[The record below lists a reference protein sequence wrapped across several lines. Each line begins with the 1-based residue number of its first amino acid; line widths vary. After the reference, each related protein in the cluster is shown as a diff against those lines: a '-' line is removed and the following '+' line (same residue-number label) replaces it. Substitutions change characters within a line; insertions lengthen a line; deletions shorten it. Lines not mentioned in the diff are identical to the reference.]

1 MYRSLASNGSIFLS
15 IPAAFTKYTGADHWH
30 TLVKARAIE
39 NGCFVFAAAQCG
51 EHYDG
56 RKTYGHSLIVSPW
69 GKIMAEANDSIG
81 YIVSKIRLSE
91 VTDVRKK
98 LPVLEQIKKIE

>member
-1 MYRSLASNGSIFLS
+1 
-15 IPAAFTKYTGADHWH
+15 
-30 TLVKARAIE
+30 
-39 NGCFVFAAAQCG
+39 
-51 EHYDG
+51 
-56 RKTYGHSLIVSPW
+56 
-69 GKIMAEANDSIG
+69 MAEANDSIG